1 MDYFDLKRE
10 IEIVFGKKISNR
22 HDCEAVSEA
31 IYKKTKYILSY
42 NTLRRLFQLAGLKS
56 TTTISNK
63 TRDILANYCGYR
75 FYNDFKNNISK
86 NPKKIYLYK
95 LQLELQQKEQF
106 SLKHIESCLEQI
118 EDEEQLYIL
127 VNYIVVLAFE
137 RKDTEF
143 LKQIFQLKRIFNGDD
158 YLHAHLYFLIQSIG
172 VQVQNHPEYAM
183 NLWVC
188 WAEDPRARFY
198 YFELFVDISR
208 LVHSHYI
215 GIEYYLNKSSK
226 KQDLVFA
233 NALLTWRHIILNDID
248 SAKAQLANIDNQ
260 ELLTDI
266 HPIPAARL
274 LNCKISIDYL
284 ENGLVSNALIQEVN
298 AVYLH
303 FNKNTHPFFEHFICE
318 GLAFSSCYE
327 LALSYIQGAK
337 KKTQIFQDFYLI
349 GSIERLKILEAY
361 CLHRLGEKGKAKQIK
376 KAIKLDQLDSFCK
389 EYDSIFYYAIYKS
402 NCPKEI
408 IQQIEHLGYRYLFDI
423 L

>member
-22 HDCEAVSEA
+22 HDCESLSEV
-31 IYKKTKYILSY
+31 IYEKTKYILSY

-75 FYNDFKNNISK
+75 FYDDFKNNNSK
-86 NPKKIYLYK
+86 NPMKIYLYK

-118 EDEEQLYIL
+118 EDLEQLYIL
-127 VNYIVVLAFE
+127 VNYIFVLAFE

-172 VQVQNHPEYAM
+172 VQVQTHPEYARE
-183 NLWVC
+183 LWVC
-188 WAEDPRARFY
+188 WAEDSRARLY

-233 NALLTWRHIILNDID
+233 NALLTWRHITLNDID
-248 SAKAQLANIDNQ
+248 SAKEQLANINNQ

-274 LNCKISIDYL
+274 LNCKILIDYL

-298 AVYLH
+298 TVYLH
-303 FNKNTHPFFEHFICE
+303 FNKNIYPFFEHFICE
-318 GLAFSSCYE
+318 GLALSSCYE

-337 KKTQIFQDFYLI
+337 KKTQIFPNFYLI

-361 CLHRLGEKGKAKQIK
+361 CLHRLGEKGKANQIK

-402 NCPKEI
+402 NCPKKT
-408 IQQIEHLGYRYLFDI
+408 IQQIEHLGYRHLFDI